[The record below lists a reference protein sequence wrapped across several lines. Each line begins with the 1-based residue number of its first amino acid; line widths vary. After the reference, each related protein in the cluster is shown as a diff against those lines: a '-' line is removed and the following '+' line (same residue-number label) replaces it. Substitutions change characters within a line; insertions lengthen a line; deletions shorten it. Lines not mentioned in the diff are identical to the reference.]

1 MESKS
6 EIKRE
11 AEFEKKYFKISYIII
26 WVIIIAL
33 NAVILSLIL
42 MIWLDIIPLFASPL
56 GILRFAYYLFIISP
70 FVKIGFEVCEL
81 VRFGL
86 FLKSDEKDKARANK
100 VARGFLGTRIF
111 RNYYL
116 VVIIILVGISEIFD
130 FMAKQPFISF
140 PGDSEFLVFYV
151 WFAILLFIDIFLI
164 AAGPHL
170 IKFSIDYTDKTK
182 KVKAIVWPIVWII
195 VLIIIFN
202 IDFLIPFFVPS

>member
-1 MESKS
+1 MESKN
-6 EIKRE
+6 EIKKT
-11 AEFEKKYFKISYIII
+11 ADFKKKYFTISYTVI
-26 WVIIIAL
+26 WAIIIAL
-33 NAVILSLIL
+33 NAVILPFIL
-42 MIWLDIIPLFASPL
+42 MRWLVFVPLFVSSWWL
-56 GILRFAYYLFIISP
+56 MQFLYWLIFISP
-70 FVKIGFEVCEL
+70 IVKIGFEVCEL

-86 FLKSDEKDKARANK
+86 FFKSDKKDKESAIK

-116 VVIIILVGISEIFD
+116 VIIIILVVISEILQFLGT
-130 FMAKQPFISF
+130 ISSF
-140 PGDSEFLVFYV
+140 PGDTEFLIFYL
-151 WFAILLFIDIFLI
+151 WFAIPLFIDIFLI

-202 IDFLIPFFVPS
+202 INFLIPFFAPL